1 MQKIPIRQ
9 LSQTQQLHPIAEKFK
24 IRRIEDIIGEKDL
37 VHHLHRHDFFFILSL
52 KNGQGNHE
60 VDFVPYKVQ
69 DHSIFFLR
77 PGQVHQLFLKVG
89 STGYLLEFNYKFYNP
104 KGTAANQRLRKAS
117 NKNFCEFDA
126 GRFDKLQTALESM
139 FQEYTAREE
148 GFQEIIQ
155 SNLDIFCI
163 EYTRQSPN
171 PDGPAQAPAANTYV
185 QERFEDFI
193 ELLDKHLTKFKQVS
207 EYVDLMNLSPYQ
219 LNEITKS
226 SVGKTASE
234 VINEHIIL
242 EAKRY
247 LLATPNQVKEI
258 AEVLGYGD
266 VSYFIRFFKKHTG
279 LSPDVFRH
287 NLSIT

>member
-9 LSQTQQLHPIAEKFK
+9 LSQTQLQHPIAEQFK
-24 IRRIEDIIGEKDL
+24 IRRVEDIIGEKDL
-37 VHHLHRHDFFFILSL
+37 VHNLHRHDFFFILSL

-60 VDFVPYKVQ
+60 IDFVSHTVQ
-69 DHSIFFLR
+69 DQSIFFLR

-89 STGYLLEFNYKFYNP
+89 STGYLLEFNHKFYNP
-104 KGTAANQRLRKAS
+104 KETIASQRLRKAS
-117 NKNFCEFDA
+117 NKNFCELDA
-126 GRFDKLQTALESM
+126 GRFDKLQSVLQSM
-139 FQEYTAREE
+139 FQEYTTREE
-148 GFQEIIQ
+148 GYQEMIR

-163 EYTRQSPN
+163 EYVRQSLN
-171 PDGPAQAPAANTYV
+171 RDGVVHAANAYI

-207 EYVDLMNLSPYQ
+207 EYVELMSLSPYQ

-234 VINEHIIL
+234 LINEHIIL

-247 LLATPNQVKEI
+247 LLATPNQIKEI
-258 AEVLGYGD
+258 AELLGYED

-279 LSPDVFRH
+279 LSPDVFRR
-287 NLSIT
+287 NFNY